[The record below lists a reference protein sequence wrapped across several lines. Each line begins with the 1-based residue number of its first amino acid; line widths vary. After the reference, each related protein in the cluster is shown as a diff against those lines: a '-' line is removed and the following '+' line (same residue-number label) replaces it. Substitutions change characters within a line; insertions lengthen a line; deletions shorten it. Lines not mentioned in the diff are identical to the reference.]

1 MREGKNGTR
10 RSEKGT
16 FIASDNSTIS
26 RLQEGK
32 KVPTSPSPTSPETK
46 AAKKRG
52 RERERAEAKW
62 LKQCRKFSRGLTIH
76 EMICISKCRASRQ
89 TNGTHG
95 ELKSFSSGVYL
106 HARCKYDHAVGPEKK
121 VAGSFSK
128 MAPGWIFGQVFRV
141 ILEIEDVDR
150 DRERVGAKQKQRGLL
165 RPFFVRPHFTR
176 ERVPFQFL
184 KD

>member
-1 MREGKNGTR
+1 MEPGEVKRERLLPVTTRLSQDLRKGKKCRRRRRQHRLRQRPQKREGE
-10 RSEKGT
+10 S
-16 FIASDNSTIS
+16 
-26 RLQEGK
+26 
-32 KVPTSPSPTSPETK
+32 
-46 AAKKRG
+46 
-52 RERERAEAKW
+52 AEAKW

-76 EMICISKCRASRQ
+76 EMICISKCPASRQ

-95 ELKSFSSGVYL
+95 ELKSFSSAGYL

-150 DRERVGAKQKQRGLL
+150 DRERVGAKQKQRDLL